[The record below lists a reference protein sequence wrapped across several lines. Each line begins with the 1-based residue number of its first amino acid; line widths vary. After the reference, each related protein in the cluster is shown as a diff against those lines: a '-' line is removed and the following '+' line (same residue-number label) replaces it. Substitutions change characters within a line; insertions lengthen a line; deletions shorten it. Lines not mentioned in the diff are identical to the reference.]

1 MADSM
6 GLSKA
11 FVLTVGES
19 LHLKMGRDRIIY
31 AGMPGENVYS
41 IVQRKS
47 NGYQGYAWNLFFPKK
62 RTELMI
68 DGIKIYVES
77 VTPEEIRIRLS

>member
-11 FVLTVGES
+11 AVLAVGEA
-19 LHLKMGRDRIIY
+19 LHLKIGKDRIIY
-31 AGMPGENVYS
+31 AGMPSENVYS

-47 NGYQGYAWNLFFPKK
+47 NGYQGYAWNLFYPRKQ
-62 RTELMI
+62 TQIII
-68 DGIKIYVES
+68 DGISIYVES
-77 VTPEEIRIRLS
+77 VTPEEIRLRLS